1 MISIK
6 ECLEIMHSG
15 AQFSLKVVQY
25 DQRRQEKRGK
35 VLEVDCAVL
44 VWGDG
49 PSSAKATAGK
59 AEREPTDLEKS
70 LMGGNDIGKR
80 NPQHEQ
86 HYTRNIRVVMDGL
99 ETESIHKIHPALIIE
114 FNGQTTT
121 A

>member
-25 DQRRQEKRGK
+25 DQRRKEKRGK

-49 PSSAKATAGK
+49 GNNRTKRES
-59 AEREPTDLEKS
+59 EREPTDLEKS
-70 LMGGNDIGKR
+70 LMGANDINKR

>member
-15 AQFSLKVVQY
+15 AHFSLKVVQY
-25 DQRRQEKRGK
+25 DQRRKEKRGK
-35 VLEVDCAVL
+35 VLEIASGEL

-49 PSSAKATAGK
+49 CNDKAQRQS
-59 AEREPTDLEKS
+59 ERQPTDLEKA
-70 LMGGNDIGKR
+70 LMGGNEITGR
-80 NPQHEQ
+80 NPNHAH
-86 HYTRNIRVVMDGL
+86 HYTRNVRVLLDGMK
-99 ETESIHKIHPALIIE
+99 TESIHKIHPSLIIE